1 MIKKFSLPD
10 FGYEVEIGKV
20 ANQAQGA
27 AWFIHGGTV
36 VLATVVSAPTEE
48 FPGFLPLSVDYREQF
63 AAAGKIPGGYFKREG
78 RLTDKEVLT
87 SRLIDRALRPLF
99 PESYFNQVQVLIT
112 VYSVDKKHMP
122 SIISLLAASIALSI
136 SKIPFLGPVGVVEVA
151 RVNGEWIFGPTYD
164 QAQESDVRLVVAGT
178 DEGINMVEGS
188 MKEISE
194 DQLVDILFKA
204 HEKIKQQVAW
214 QKEIQK
220 DLNVQKEEVAASS
233 DWEKIRKQAKD
244 YLTSERLKNVFLPT
258 KAERSVVISGL
269 KEGFLQEQKKDVE
282 ENGISAKL
290 VAYMFE
296 KVFAEEMTKEIF
308 ALNKRTDGRSFD
320 KVRPITVEVGL
331 LPYTHGSSLFKRG
344 NTQALATLTLGGGKD
359 AQQVE
364 DLMGETRDK
373 SFMLHYNF
381 PPFSAG
387 EARFMRGP
395 GRREIGHG
403 YLAATSLEQV
413 LPPKKDFPYTIRIV
427 VDILESDGS
436 TSMATVCS
444 ATMALMNGG
453 VPIRKMISGIAMGL
467 LRAPD
472 GTFHALSDINGNED
486 AYGLMDFKVTGT
498 QDGITA
504 IQMDIKYKGGL
515 PKEVFQKA
523 LAQAKDGR
531 LHILKEMQKVM
542 TEPNPTLSELVPQ
555 ITSFKVPTDKIGAII
570 GSGGKVIKEIIEKT
584 GTSIDIEEDGTVNI
598 YGHPGPKLDQAVSWA
613 KVLGGIIDKGAIYPG
628 KIKRVAD
635 FGIFVE
641 IAPGQDGLVHIS
653 TIPRPEQQTLA
664 QDYPMDKEVTVEV
677 MDYDESTGRIRL
689 RFTNQKSDEQGK

>member
-1 MIKKFSLPD
+1 MVKKFSLPD

-27 AWFIHGGTV
+27 AWFTHGGTV
-36 VLATVVSAPTEE
+36 VLATVVSAPTDE

-99 PESYFNQVQVLIT
+99 PETYFNQVQVLIT
-112 VYSVDKKHMP
+112 VYSVDKQHMP
-122 SIISLLAASIALSI
+122 STISLLAASIALSI
-136 SKIPFLGPVGVVEVA
+136 SKIPFMGPVGVIEVG
-151 RVNGEWIFGPTYD
+151 RVNGEWIFGPTYQ
-164 QAQESDVRLVVAGT
+164 QAQESDVRIVVAGT
-178 DEGINMVEGS
+178 EEGINMVEGS
-188 MKEISE
+188 MKEVPE
-194 DQLVDILFKA
+194 DQVVDILFRA

-220 DLNVQKEEVAASS
+220 DLSVQKEEVTASS
-233 DWEKIRKQAKD
+233 GWDKIRKQAEE
-244 YLTSERLKNVFLPT
+244 YLTSDRLKKVFLPT
-258 KAERSVVISGL
+258 KVERTAVIKEL
-269 KEGFLQEQKKDVE
+269 KEGFLEQEKKEVE
-282 ENGISAKL
+282 DNGVPTKL
-290 VAYMFE
+290 VSYMFE

-308 ALNKRTDGRSFD
+308 AQSKRMDGRAFD
-320 KVRPITVEVGL
+320 KVRPISVEVGL

-344 NTQALATLTLGGGKD
+344 NTQALATLTLGGGQD

-373 SFMLHYNF
+373 FFMLHYNF

-387 EARFMRGP
+387 EARFLRGP

-403 YLAATSLEQV
+403 YLASTTLEQV
-413 LPPKKDFPYTIRIV
+413 LPAKKDFPYTIRIV

-436 TSMATVCS
+436 TSMATVCAS
-444 ATMALMNGG
+444 TMALMNGG
-453 VPIRKMISGIAMGL
+453 VPISKMVSGIAMGL
-467 LRAPD
+467 LRSPD
-472 GTFHALSDINGNED
+472 GSFHALSDINGNED

-498 QDGITA
+498 DTGITA

-542 TEPNPTLSELVPQ
+542 TEPNQSLSELVPQ
-555 ITSFKVPTDKIGAII
+555 IVALKVPTDKIGAII
-570 GSGGKVIKEIIEKT
+570 GSGGKIIKEIIEKT
-584 GTSIDIEEDGTVNI
+584 GAAIDIEDDGTVNI
-598 YGHPGPKLDQAVSWA
+598 YGHPGPKMDQAISWV
-613 KVLGGIIDKGAIYPG
+613 KILGGIIEKGAFYPG
-628 KIKRVAD
+628 TVKRVAD

-653 TIPRPEQQTLA
+653 TIPRPEQDKLA
-664 QDYPMDKEVTVEV
+664 QNYPTDKQVTVEV
-677 MDYDESTGRIRL
+677 MDYDEVTGRIRL
-689 RFTNQKSDEQGK
+689 RFTEQKND